1 MEKNEL
7 NNIYKKLETKSNEL
21 SSPFN
26 KIHKVFDYKVAYFS
40 GHYSKNE
47 HGKYEMDYFPIPVIS
62 IVNYCDI
69 EIGLNGISLTT
80 KLKRLN
86 ALNFDYQKLKDYRFE
101 VYGVT
106 DYLSDYYTE
115 GNTIEDLVKNIQ
127 SSQEHEIGFSF
138 KFDEDIQAED
148 LYRFVLLI
156 RRKGFFYRFNF
167 SLSTQ
172 MKLQSNLN
180 RLISVRS
187 TIRIDDYSC

>member
-21 SSPFN
+21 SSPFK

-47 HGKYEMDYFPIPVIS
+47 NGSYEMDYFPIPVIT

-69 EIGLNGISLTT
+69 EIGLNGISLST
-80 KLKRLN
+80 KLKRTD
-86 ALNFDYQKLKDYRFE
+86 ALNFDYQKLKDYQFE

-127 SSQEHEIGFSF
+127 LSQEHEIGFSF
-138 KFDEDIQAED
+138 KFDEAIQAED
-148 LYRFVLLI
+148 LYKFVLLI
-156 RRKGFFYRFNF
+156 RKKGFFY
-167 SLSTQ
+167 
-172 MKLQSNLN
+172 
-180 RLISVRS
+180 
-187 TIRIDDYSC
+187 